1 MAATA
6 EREEETIVERTLK
19 GLGVDNGPDGRG
31 DDPPPELLV
40 KVKWRPE
47 TLDFDLHVAGDVGGD
62 GTGDG
67 AGDGAGRDVFFTAV
81 NVRAPP
87 NAPGTA
93 EEWYTRARQA
103 LTGPKS
109 RAHRHFSFTLDRA
122 GAGASTEATFK
133 WSWHEPTAR
142 ADPMPALIHDAQKG
156 TKRIGVAKMR
166 AQPFTRSDRQM
177 FGKFLLIITP
187 YGQLV

>member
-47 TLDFDLHVAGDVGGD
+47 TLDFDLCVAGDVGGD
-62 GTGDG
+62 ATGDGTGDG
-67 AGDGAGRDVFFTAV
+67 TGDAGRDDVFFMAV
-81 NVRAPP
+81 NVHAPP

-93 EEWYTRARQA
+93 EEN
-103 LTGPKS
+103 LEPP
-109 RAHRHFSFTLDRA
+109 
-122 GAGASTEATFK
+122 AS
-133 WSWHEPTAR
+133 
-142 ADPMPALIHDAQKG
+142 
-156 TKRIGVAKMR
+156 
-166 AQPFTRSDRQM
+166 
-177 FGKFLLIITP
+177 P
-187 YGQLV
+187 YNSIY